1 MRSKGADERPLAL
14 GPTGR
19 PLHPVGAL
27 FEAAFRRL
35 GQRFAS
41 YLLYTVVCGLP
52 AALVYRFLDKGDVE
66 NWVRFALVMLAYS
79 LGHLA
84 LVGILSGL
92 VTGEL
97 RANAGSIALAV
108 VVGALV
114 LTAASM
120 VLLPVALA
128 FYPFVVFGPIAA
140 AAGDA
145 SGFRA
150 IVQGVRVAW
159 GALGR
164 VAMVVIGLVIVGAFL
179 WFGFVIGFSP
189 LDRDAQTVAAIGAA
203 TLLAW
208 PVAALVERNPY
219 GDLTGRLVIRDAP
232 GDAERMAEL
241 ARRDRARD

>member
-41 YLLYTVVCGLP
+41 YMLYTIACAAP
-52 AALVYRFLDKGDVE
+52 AALVARFVDKGDVE
-66 NWVRFALVMLAYS
+66 DWVRFALVMLAYS

-92 VTGEL
+92 VTGGL
-97 RANAGSIALAV
+97 RAHLGSIVLTV

-114 LTAASM
+114 LTAAST
-120 VLLPVALA
+120 VLLPFALV

-145 SGFRA
+145 SGFGALARGA
-150 IVQGVRVAW
+150 RVAG

-164 VAMVVIGLVIVGAFL
+164 VAMVLVGLVTVGAFL

-189 LDRDAQTVAAIGAA
+189 LDRDSQTVAAIGAA
-203 TLLAW
+203 TLIAW
-208 PVAALVERNPY
+208 PVAALVERNLY

-232 GDAERMAEL
+232 GDAERMADL
-241 ARRDRARD
+241 ARRGRARD